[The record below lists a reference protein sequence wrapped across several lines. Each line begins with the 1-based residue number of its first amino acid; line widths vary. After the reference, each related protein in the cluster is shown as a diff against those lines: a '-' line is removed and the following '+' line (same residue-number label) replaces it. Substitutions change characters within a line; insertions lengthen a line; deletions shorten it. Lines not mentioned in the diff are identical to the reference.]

1 VSELCSQLVS
11 KTGQDILTIPFGETE
26 PVLHRL
32 SCSILLLDG
41 IGIQSYLVPGHIP
54 YHSLILFTRLVTGT
68 ILEHLAIAIWSRSLF
83 FTRETGIRTQLDLVP
98 GHIPYPGLI
107 LFTVL
112 VAGTG
117 LGHLSITA
125 LRRTS
130 THLALAILEFFLNRA
145 IFGHPVLYLQAG
157 ACLVA
162 IALSLSLLP
171 GCHDGSW
178 CKDENQH
185 CTQCYFLEH
194 GFHSW
199 RVWIDWSRFT
209 RFHQTISRD

>member
-1 VSELCSQLVS
+1 MSELGSQLVS

-68 ILEHLAIAIWSRSLF
+68 ILEHLAIAICPGFPVFIGR
-83 FTRETGIRTQLDLVP
+83 TGLGTQLDLVP

-112 VAGTG
+112 VTGTG
-117 LGHLSITA
+117 LVHLAIA
-125 LRRTS
+125 VLRCTS
-130 THLALAILEFFLNRA
+130 THLALAILEFFLGRCGA
-145 IFGHPVLYLQAG
+145 CHLVLYIQAG

-185 CTQCYFLEH
+185 CTQCYLLEH

-199 RVWIDWSRFT
+199 RVWID
-209 RFHQTISRD
+209 